1 MRAALCLALIC
12 FALPSLAQDAEAS
25 LPGYM
30 SQEGL
35 FGWSKKSVL
44 TTAYGRPEAALRRQA
59 AEEERQ
65 RAHVEEPE
73 KPSSGL
79 EFGGSIFIGLAVTLP
94 SKDAN

>member
-1 MRAALCLALIC
+1 MRAAFCLALMF
-12 FALPSLAQDAEAS
+12 FAPPSLAQDAATT

-44 TTAYGRPEAALRRQA
+44 TTAYGRPEAALKRQA

-65 RAHVEEPE
+65 RNYVETPVEE
-73 KPSSGL
+73 KPAL
-79 EFGGSIFIGLAVTLP
+79 EFGGSIFIGFAVTLP
-94 SKDAN
+94 SKDAD